1 MRENITK
8 KNTGNTKKKDNRKK
22 RPDFIEEMKMEIASE
37 LGIIKQVQNEGWDS
51 LSPRISGKIG
61 GKLSQRLKRINK

>member
-1 MRENITK
+1 MKENSTK
-8 KNTGNTKKKDNRKK
+8 LNTGNTNKKDNKKK

-37 LGIIKQVQNEGWDS
+37 LGIIQQVKNEGWDS

>member
-1 MRENITK
+1 
-8 KNTGNTKKKDNRKK
+8 
-22 RPDFIEEMKMEIASE
+22 MKMEIASE
-37 LGIIKQVQNEGWDS
+37 LGIIQQVQNEGWDS